1 MEFNSIQFLI
11 FFPLVTIMYFNMP
24 KVLKKPWLL
33 VCSYYFY
40 MCWNPAYS
48 LLILFSTVST
58 YLCGFLIDISKH
70 KAARKWALGINIAV
84 NIGILFFF
92 KYFNFIS
99 QSVCG
104 LLSLA
109 GMNINPLLLD
119 TDVFILP
126 VGISFY
132 TFQALGYS
140 IDVYRGDIKH
150 EKSFVNYALF
160 VSFFPQLVAGPIER
174 AKNFLPQLHMDHTFE
189 YSRASSGLKLML
201 WGFFQKVV
209 ISDAAE
215 LFIQKLFSNPYP
227 YSGYASALA
236 TVIFAVRIYCDFAG
250 YSNIA
255 IGAAEILGFKLMRN
269 FNHPYFSA
277 SIGDFWR
284 RWHISLSTW
293 LKDYIY
299 IPLGGSRRGKFRHCL
314 NLIITF
320 LVSGLWHG
328 ARWTFVIWG
337 AIHGVLSAIE
347 AVLKKPVK
355 FISEKLHLNKIRF
368 ITLPV
373 RILFT
378 FILVC
383 FSWVFFRAS
392 TISDA
397 LYICKSIIT
406 DIARGGLFNGGEW
419 LNALYSLGLCT
430 TQDTLVQLLC
440 VRSGLTLAIC
450 VGFMLLMELCEIR
463 RPINEVIQAK
473 VFPVRWAFCAVLL
486 LAILFYGVFEASS
499 FVYFQF

>member
-1 MEFNSIQFLI
+1 MEFNSIKFLI
-11 FFPLVTIMYFNMP
+11 FFPIVTVLYFNMP

-40 MCWNPAYS
+40 MCWNPVYS
-48 LLILFSTVST
+48 LLMLFSTAST
-58 YLCGFLIDISKH
+58 YLSGFLIDRAKSKTS
-70 KAARKWALGINIAV
+70 RKWALGVNIAV
-84 NIGILFFF
+84 NIAILFFF

-104 LLSLA
+104 LLSLFGA
-109 GMNINPLLLD
+109 NINPLLLD
-119 TDVFILP
+119 TNVFILP

-150 EKSFVNYALF
+150 EKSFINYALF

-189 YSRASSGLKLML
+189 YTRVSSGLKLML

-215 LFIQKLFSNPYP
+215 LYIQKLFSNPTS

-236 TVIFAVRIYCDFAG
+236 TVIFAIRIYCDFAG

-255 IGAAEILGFKLMRN
+255 IGSAQILGFKLMRN
-269 FNHPYFSA
+269 FNHPYFA
-277 SIGDFWR
+277 TSIGDFWR

-299 IPLGGSRRGKFRHCL
+299 IPLGGSRCGKLRHCL

-328 ARWTFVIWG
+328 ARWTFVVWG

-347 AVLKKPVK
+347 ALLKKPVG
-355 FISEKLHLNKIRF
+355 FISKKLRLNKVRF
-368 ITLPV
+368 LTAPIK
-373 RILFT
+373 ILFT

-383 FSWVFFRAS
+383 FSWIFFRAENM
-392 TISDA
+392 TDA
-397 LYICKSIIT
+397 IYICKKIVT
-406 DIARGGLFNGGEW
+406 DIAGGGLFNAEAW
-419 LNALYSLGLCT
+419 QSALYSLGLCAET
-430 TQDTLVQLLC
+430 DTWIQLLC

-450 VGFMLLMELCEIR
+450 VGFMILMELCEFR
-463 RPINEVIQAK
+463 RPINEALQTKI
-473 VFPVRWAFCAVLL
+473 FPIRWAFCAIILF
-486 LAILFYGVFEASS
+486 AILFYGVFEASS